1 MFDSVLMVQE
11 KLNKRGWTSTKKSAL
26 FFYPPKKLYRTAI
39 IFLGKGTYLLAKKY
53 LCFLKKVRT
62 FHQKSTD
69 FFFNRNNV
77 FWSFL
82 YSIVYKSA
90 FSPPKT
96 VFLSNPK
103 TLSDSNIKN
112 TPLRYS
118 CTERESTI
126 WKRLV
131 SSFYLPK
138 SLSEPS
144 TYSNLPFAVT
154 LYCIEC
160 EFLR

>member
-1 MFDSVLMVQE
+1 MYYEQSIFGLLRAVYRGEKDALQSSLWRKRYLKRLKNSRATVFFVGNGYCCPIKWLLLGIVWFCFVGTSKIKQKGGWPSYQE
-11 KLNKRGWTSTKKSAL
+11 
-26 FFYPPKKLYRTAI
+26 I
-39 IFLGKGTYLLAKKY
+39 
-53 LCFLKKVRT
+53 
-62 FHQKSTD
+62 
-69 FFFNRNNV
+69 
-77 FWSFL
+77 
-82 YSIVYKSA
+82 
-90 FSPPKT
+90 SPI
-96 VFLSNPK
+96 FLSNPK

-144 TYSNLPFAVT
+144 TYSNLPFAIT